1 MYDRDD
7 SAPTLLSFLIGGTIG
22 AVVASLLATR
32 TGPALRRRIR
42 ARVRAGA
49 RRALGARRRA
59 VPEPGLPEDMGRA
72 DRG

>member
-1 MYDRDD
+1 LYDRDD

-42 ARVRAGA
+42 ARVRAGV
-49 RRALGARRRA
+49 RRALPARERGI
-59 VPEPGLPEDMGRA
+59 PEPGLPADLGRA